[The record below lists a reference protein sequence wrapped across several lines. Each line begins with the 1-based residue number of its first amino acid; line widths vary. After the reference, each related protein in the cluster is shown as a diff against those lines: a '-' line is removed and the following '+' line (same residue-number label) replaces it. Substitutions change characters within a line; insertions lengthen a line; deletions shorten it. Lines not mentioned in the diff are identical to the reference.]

1 MNDTAKSFGIVTLFS
16 VATRF
21 ASFIFKIWSSR
32 VLGAEAVGQYQI
44 ALSVLMMLFT
54 VTAGAPVV
62 LSRKVAE
69 ASVTGDTKRQ
79 NALTCASLILGIVP
93 AIAICAILYALG
105 DKISHIFSNPDC
117 LPVFFIML
125 PTLLTS
131 TIYASLRS
139 WFWGRKNFLTFSST
153 ELCDELIR
161 IALAVLFASGIIS
174 SISGA
179 KAIAVASTISD
190 AVCVIILAILFFAF
204 GGRIVKPRGFKE
216 LASRTIPLSATRIIS
231 SLGASL
237 TAYVIP
243 QMLIASGLSVAQA
256 TAQYGRVSGMA
267 FPLIMA
273 PMTFIG
279 ALSVVLTPDIA
290 SLRTKG
296 DTSALKCKLA
306 SSLSFATV
314 VASFFFALYL
324 PLGKYFG
331 IVLFDDEIA
340 GSFVSQCALIIFPI
354 ATAQATTPM
363 VNSLGKERHTLVFT
377 LIGSLS
383 MLPCIFFLPQ
393 VIGIYSMAVATALCF
408 TIIAICNL
416 VVLKKEVGAFA
427 NHKKTIPLILLSTLL
442 AISAMFLARLLNAY
456 AGQWTAIIVCCVYIV
471 FFYFLI
477 INAFD
482 VIDIIAYVKALKP
495 RAFSLKRHKKR
506 ANAPN
511 RTKSRFSRKT
521 SAKLI

>member
-44 ALSVLMMLFT
+44 ALSVLMTLFT
-54 VTAGAPVV
+54 LTAGAPVV

-69 ASVTGDTKRQ
+69 ASVNGDTKRQ
-79 NALTCASLILGIVP
+79 NALTCASLVLGIVP
-93 AIAICAILYALG
+93 AIAICAILYVLG
-105 DKISHIFSNPDC
+105 DKISPIFSNSDS
-117 LPVFFIML
+117 LPLFFIML

-139 WFWGRKNFLTFSST
+139 WFWGRKNFLAFSST

-161 IALAVLFASGIIS
+161 IVLAVLFASGIVS
-174 SISGA
+174 SLSGA
-179 KAIAVASTISD
+179 KAIAIASTISD

-204 GGRIVKPRGFKE
+204 GGRLAKPRGFKE

-237 TAYVIP
+237 TAYAIP
-243 QMLIASGLSVAQA
+243 QMLVSAGASVAEA

-267 FPLIMA
+267 LPLIMA

-279 ALSVVLTPDIA
+279 SLSVVLTPDVA
-290 SLRTKG
+290 SLRAKG
-296 DTSALKCKLA
+296 DMGALKGKLSTA
-306 SSLSFATV
+306 LTFAMV
-314 VASFFFALYL
+314 VASFFFAIYL
-324 PLGKYFG
+324 PLGKQLG
-331 IVLFDDEIA
+331 VVLFGDEIA
-340 GSFVSQCALIIFPI
+340 GDFVSQCALIIFPI
-354 ATAQATTPM
+354 AIAQATTPM
-363 VNSLGKERHTLVFT
+363 INSLGKERLTLVFT

-383 MLPCIFFLPQ
+383 MLPVIFFLPQ

-416 VVLKKEVGAFA
+416 IVLKKEVGSFA
-427 NHKKTIPLILLSTLL
+427 NVKKAIPLICLSALL
-442 AISAMFLARLLNAY
+442 ATSASFLSRLLNAY
-456 AGQWTAIIVCCVYIV
+456 AGQWTSIIVCGVYIV
-471 FFYFLI
+471 FFFFLI

-482 VIDIIAYVKALKP
+482 VVDIIAYVKGLKP
-495 RAFSLKRHKKR
+495 NALSLKRHKKH
-506 ANAPN
+506 
-511 RTKSRFSRKT
+511 
-521 SAKLI
+521 AKA